1 MCCDQGASS
10 GRKPST
16 PLWCVFLFPS
26 LSLLS
31 LSLPLLRVSFLL
43 YIQSFSLACA
53 TLLSSFILRCLL
65 FSFTLR
71 SCIAGKA
78 LLACPLLLASLL
90 LLLVCS
96 PCAVSLWAKMP
107 LLSSVSVVT
116 TPLLYFSSSS
126 SSFFSLRR
134 PVVLHSPCCLLFT
147 LCLSPTPDLPTR
159 SLLLRPPPVSFP
171 LLPLLLSSLL
181 FLRLRVLSR
190 FSGNCHRS
198 AERRGREKKARRLEG
213 RPFSNQNARV
223 ARGDEEQPSTTAV
236 DFPRPSTSRGRN
248 SF

>member
-10 GRKPST
+10 GRKHT
-16 PLWCVFLFPS
+16 FVVCVLFPS

-31 LSLPLLRVSFLL
+31 LSFPLLRVSFLL

-53 TLLSSFILRCLL
+53 TLPSSFILRCLL

-96 PCAVSLWAKMP
+96 PHAVSLFGPKMP